1 LIRKIFAILFAGI
14 IFFGCDKINDDIVDP
29 DFSVVRVTSVS
40 APNFVVFSPSDSS
53 LVASIRFENSGNISE
68 VWFKLSSSDG
78 SIVISN
84 FTAMKDDG
92 DSRNGDQAAGDDRYS
107 GKIFLSRSHPYSDY
121 NIEFFVRNLND
132 RVQKVAVHKFFY
144 DNGQFNADPVI
155 ENIFAPDTI
164 VVQDPKSVFVVVAE
178 VTDSNGVNDIT
189 NVWFSTLRPDSTS
202 SGARLY
208 LNDLGIDGDE
218 IAGDGKYSIIVE
230 VTPANSKGTYR
241 FDFQAQ
247 DRRQSLSEIVSYNI
261 TLE

>member
-1 LIRKIFAILFAGI
+1 
-14 IFFGCDKINDDIVDP
+14 
-29 DFSVVRVTSVS
+29 
-40 APNFVVFSPSDSS
+40 
-53 LVASIRFENSGNISE
+53 
-68 VWFKLSSSDG
+68 
-78 SIVISN
+78 
-84 FTAMKDDG
+84 
-92 DSRNGDQAAGDDRYS
+92 
-107 GKIFLSRSHPYSDY
+107 
-121 NIEFFVRNLND
+121 
-132 RVQKVAVHKFFY
+132 
-144 DNGQFNADPVI
+144 
-155 ENIFAPDTI
+155 
-164 VVQDPKSVFVVVAE
+164 VQDPKSVFVVVAE